1 MAVASDDLAL
11 GDALRP
17 AKANFVEIEVGM
29 LGADMMK
36 DTGHRALH
44 PQIEALDRIGVN
56 RATNIFAPRMLN
68 GLVLGETLTNR
79 DKRPPLIAHQVGPA
93 GRPVCRARV
102 QLHPARDWRPPRPG
116 HRRQARPAQLCRVAA
131 PPPEPDALWCAANPC
146 DHDPAAS
153 RQASCSAVR
162 RERIRRSRPCRR
174 VGSRAPASGAAHV
187 QCATPSAGLPQALR
201 ANEWRTAPCPTAGSA
216 TTL

>member
-1 MAVASDDLAL
+1 MPIASDDLAF
-11 GDALRP
+11 GNALRP

-44 PQIEALDRIGVN
+44 PQIEALDRVGVN

-68 GLVLGETLTNR
+68 GLVLGETL
-79 DKRPPLIAHQVGPA
+79 AHQGGPA

-102 QLHPARDWRPPRPG
+102 RLHPARDWRPLRPG
-116 HRRQARPAQLCRVAA
+116 HRRQARPVQLCWVAA
-131 PPPEPDALWCAANPC
+131 PPPEPAALWSAANPC
-146 DHDPAAS
+146 DHDPAAA
-153 RQASCSAVR
+153 RQASSSAVR

-174 VGSRAPASGAAHV
+174 AGFRARASGAGHV
-187 QCATPSAGLPQALR
+187 SCARPSAGSLQAPR
-201 ANEWRTAPCPTAGSA
+201 PSEWRTAPCPTAGSA
-216 TTL
+216 TAL